1 VLSGHIVYTT
11 FTADPARGYEVYVM
25 NADGSGSQ
33 KLATWGSEPCF
44 SPDGSRVV
52 FYSWLDGGIFTM
64 NAADGSGKARL
75 TGDPNDSYP
84 IWSPNGQLIVFT
96 KFEERGLAVWLMNTD
111 GSGQHRIAYG
121 QQGNWS
127 PDSSRLVFKG
137 CVDGDCGLWIINTDG
152 SGRTRLTTNGN
163 DSSPAWSPDGKKIAF
178 GSNRD
183 GNWEIYVMNADG
195 TNITRLTSL
204 PTSDGIPVWSPDGRM
219 IAFRSDRSGTWA
231 VYVMDADGSN
241 VRHLIDANVQ
251 LRRWDFERLSWI
263 Q

>member
-1 VLSGHIVYTT
+1 
-11 FTADPARGYEVYVM
+11 
-25 NADGSGSQ
+25 
-33 KLATWGSEPCF
+33 
-44 SPDGSRVV
+44 
-52 FYSWLDGGIFTM
+52 
-64 NAADGSGKARL
+64 
-75 TGDPNDSYP
+75 
-84 IWSPNGQLIVFT
+84 
-96 KFEERGLAVWLMNTD
+96 
-111 GSGQHRIAYG
+111 
-121 QQGNWS
+121 
-127 PDSSRLVFKG
+127 VFKG
-137 CVDGDCGLWIINTDG
+137 CVDGDCGLWIINVDG
-152 SGRTRLTTNGN
+152 SGRIRLTTNGN